1 MQFRLLGRSGLR
13 ISALSYG
20 SWVTFSNQ
28 LDLEQAEEML
38 KLGYEN
44 GINFF
49 DNAEVYAHGA
59 SEELMGKALRRLA
72 FERDSYCVSSK
83 VFFGSR
89 LGAAPTQ
96 VGLARKHI
104 VEACEAALRRLKVDY
119 LDLYYC
125 HRPDPDVPVEQVVRT
140 MNMLIQQGK
149 ILYWGTSEWSAAE
162 IGVAWAIA
170 ERLHLE
176 PPTVEQPQYNL
187 FHRRR
192 VEEEYLALYQNL
204 GLGLTTWS
212 PLASG
217 ILTGKYANG
226 FPMSSRLELEGYSWL
241 KDKVATDRGMAQL
254 RAAETVAK
262 VAKEV
267 GATAAQLSIAW
278 CLLNPNVS
286 SVILGASRIEQ
297 LRENLRSIEFLEKF
311 DAELIQKL
319 NDATG
324 PAFE

>member
-1 MQFRLLGRSGLR
+1 MQYRRLGRSGLK

-28 LDLEQAEEML
+28 LDLARAEEMI
-38 KLGYEN
+38 KLAYEN
-44 GINFF
+44 GVNFF

-59 SEELMGKALRRLA
+59 SEELMGHALQRLA
-72 FERDSYCVSSK
+72 FDRDSYCVSSK
-83 VFFGSR
+83 VFFGRHAHS
-89 LGAAPTQ
+89 APTQ
-96 VGLARKHI
+96 VGLARKHV

-125 HRPDPDVPVEQVVRT
+125 HRPDPDVSVEQVVRT
-140 MNMLIQQGK
+140 MNLLIQQGK

-162 IGVAWAIA
+162 IGTAWAIA

-176 PPTVEQPQYNL
+176 PPAMEQPQYNL
-187 FHRRR
+187 FHRGR
-192 VEEEYLALYQNL
+192 VEEEYFALYRHL

-226 FPMSSRLELEGYSWL
+226 IPGSSRLQLEGYSWL
-241 KDKVATDRGMAQL
+241 KDTMTTDLGIRRLRASEMVATIAQ
-254 RAAETVAK
+254 EI
-262 VAKEV
+262 

-278 CLLNPNVS
+278 CLLNCNVS
-286 SVILGASRIEQ
+286 TVILGASRLEQ
-297 LRENLRSIEFLEKF
+297 LQENLASLQLLEKI
-311 DAELIQKL
+311 DSGLIKRL
-319 NDATG
+319 EDATEG
-324 PAFE
+324 LDD